1 VAVAPREGNK
11 AEYVRS
17 VTSCRSCL
25 AWGMTYCQGV
35 CLACYNFAARNRTTG
50 ECGAC
55 ARCELLKKGFCRLCW
70 AQAELERPTGPHWPL
85 LPYVQGVRDQQLFL
99 ADLGRRREQPRV
111 ASHRYCTQIRPE
123 RPPRVQWP
131 QLQLFNAPRVYR
143 YGRFDLRTDLIPSNP
158 WLEWALHL
166 AHTTAEARGFG
177 EPTRGDLNRTL
188 VMLLANHREGELIR
202 CSDFYGVLRERRVS
216 IERTVE
222 ILARMGVLD
231 DDRPVVSTFERWL
244 AGKLDGLVP
253 GIRSETERWA
263 RALHDGSAR
272 KPARKPETLANYLR
286 VARPAL
292 LEWSRRYH
300 HLREVTRAD
309 ILTHVDAL
317 HGRQRD
323 MTTTALRSLFA
334 WAKKNRVVFRNPA
347 TRIPPSG
354 LEPAVWQPLSTD
366 EISGTIRDAVTPQAR
381 LFVVLAGV
389 HAARSQ
395 AIRALALE
403 DVDLPNRRL
412 TIAGRT
418 RPLDDLTYRAL
429 HEWLDHRRRRWPNT
443 PNGHLL
449 INIRTATGAGPVSKE
464 WAARVLRG
472 LPGTLER
479 LRVDRQLEEALAHR
493 ADPLHLT
500 AVFDI
505 HESTA
510 IRYATSARQLLE
522 RPYEAH
528 LVGSPQTQVLSD
540 DEELTAT

>member
-1 VAVAPREGNK
+1 
-11 AEYVRS
+11 
-17 VTSCRSCL
+17 
-25 AWGMTYCQGV
+25 MTYCQGV
-35 CLACYNFAARNRTTG
+35 CLACYNFAARNKTTG
-50 ECGAC
+50 ICGAC
-55 ARCELLKKGFCRLCW
+55 GRTELLKKGYCRLCW
-70 AQAELERPTGPHWPL
+70 AQAELERPTGPHSPL
-85 LPYVQGVRDQQLFL
+85 APHVRGVRNQQLFL
-99 ADLGRRREQPRV
+99 ADLNRRREQPRG
-111 ASHRYCTQIRPE
+111 ATHRYCTQIRPE

-131 QLQLFNAPRVYR
+131 QLQLFTAPRVYR
-143 YGRFDLRTDLIPSNP
+143 YGHFDLRTDLIPSNP

-177 EPTRGDLNRTL
+177 EPTRGGLNRTL

-202 CSDFYGVLRERRVS
+202 CSDFYGVLRERGVS

-222 ILARMGVLD
+222 ILARMGILD

-244 AGKLDGLVP
+244 AGKLDGLAP

-263 RALHDGSAR
+263 RALCDGSAR

-347 TRIPPSG
+347 TRIRPSE
-354 LEPAVWQPLSTD
+354 LEAVVWQPLSAA
-366 EISGTIRDAVTPQAR
+366 ELARTIEEVKTPQAR
-381 LFVVLAGV
+381 LFVALAAV

-395 AIRALALE
+395 AIRALRLE

-418 RPLDDLTYRAL
+418 RPLDELTLRAL
-429 HEWLDHRRRRWPNT
+429 QEWLNHRRRRWPNT
-443 PNGHLL
+443 PNQHLL
-449 INIRTATGAGPVSKE
+449 INVRTATGHGPVSGE
-464 WAARVLRG
+464 WASAALRRA
-472 LPGTLER
+472 PVTLER
-479 LRVDRQLEEALAHR
+479 LRIDRQLDEALAHR

-500 AVFDI
+500 VVFDI

-510 IRYATSARQLLE
+510 IRYAASARQLLE
-522 RPYEAH
+522 RSYETQP
-528 LVGSPQTQVLSD
+528 VGSQ
-540 DEELTAT
+540 